1 MIKFDLGEIKNVWI
15 EVSDRDIAAFT
26 ITEAGTVF
34 EVFDEDGASVQAEAA
49 ATIDEAKIYGLVDTT
64 ATVGVGEDETD
75 VFVAGKSYEVK
86 FTFII
91 NLETYIDVVHI
102 KLEETRL

>member
-1 MIKFDLGEIKNVWI
+1 MIKFDLGEKKNVWI
-15 EVSDRDIAAFT
+15 EVSERDNAAFT
-26 ITEAGTVF
+26 ITEEGTVF
-34 EVFDEDGASVQAEAA
+34 EVFDEDGVSVQAS
-49 ATIDEAKIYGLVDTT
+49 ATATVEGAKVYGLVDTT
-64 ATVGVGEDETD
+64 ATVGEGEEETD

-91 NLETYIDVVHI
+91 NDETYIDVVHI

>member
-1 MIKFDLGEIKNVWI
+1 MIKFDKGEKKNVWI
-15 EVSDRDIAAFT
+15 EVAERDGTAFT

-34 EVFDEDGASVQAEAA
+34 EVFDDAGTSVQAEAA
-49 ATIDEAKIYGLVDTT
+49 ATVSGAKIYGLVDTT
-64 ATVGVGEDETD
+64 TVK
-75 VFVAGKSYEVK
+75 FVAGSSYEVK

-91 NLETYIDVVHI
+91 GAETYIDVVAI